1 MVALPSMKT
10 KILLAVAAVA
20 IVAVGCVSTVSG
32 NKTGA
37 VPFKRDKIE
46 GRYERPMQ
54 QVYQAA
60 KDVLA
65 FNGMITAESTLATTN
80 SVPALAL
87 EGKVN
92 QRSVW
97 IRVQQVDSRITEV
110 IVQARTKWG
119 GSDLDLVHELEKE
132 IALKL
137 VR

>member
-1 MVALPSMKT
+1 MNMKNFLMV
-10 KILLAVAAVA
+10 VAVA
-20 IVAVGCVSTVSG
+20 ILAVGCVKTVSG
-32 NKTGA
+32 NRTGA
-37 VPFKRDKIE
+37 VPFSNDKIS
-46 GRYERPMQ
+46 GRYARPMK

-80 SVPALAL
+80 AAPALAL

-92 QRSVW
+92 ERSVW
-97 IRVQQVDSRITEV
+97 IRVQQVDPKITEV

-119 GSDLDLVHELEKE
+119 GKDADLVHELEKQ

-137 VR
+137 VQ

>member
-1 MVALPSMKT
+1 MVALRPMKT
-10 KILLAVAAVA
+10 KILLAITAVA
-20 IVAVGCVSTVSG
+20 VVAVGCVSTVNG
-32 NKTGA
+32 NRTGA
-37 VPFKRDKIE
+37 VPFKRDKVE
-46 GRYERPMQ
+46 GRYERPVK

-65 FNGMITAESTLATTN
+65 FNGMITSESTLATTN
-80 SVPALAL
+80 ASPALAL

-97 IRVQQVDSRITEV
+97 IRVQQVDPKITEV

-119 GSDLDLVHELEKE
+119 GTDPALVHELEKE

-137 VR
+137 VQ